1 MNGGTGAVMPNGY
14 ILLHRK
20 LIDASFYRRPL
31 VVRLFTHIL
40 MAANHRPGTVLI
52 RNQPFELQPGQ
63 ALVSLRGL
71 AEDTGISAQ
80 SARTALALLIR
91 CGTLKSTRPVTHG
104 PTVLTVCN
112 WAAYQFVPGNANT
125 PPNTPPTHRQHTAN
139 TIRKGREGDKG
150 KKTEEARAFP
160 AALDTEGFHA
170 KWAEWME
177 HLRQKKKT
185 PTALALKRQIAK
197 CEAMGLKRALAMID
211 HSIEHNWQSLFEADG
226 VTDAADDAPPGM
238 HEMTEAELLA
248 RFPRETLE

>member
-52 RNQPFELQPGQ
+52 RNQPFELQPEQ

-150 KKTEEARAFP
+150 KKTQDPPADKPPAGRPRNLFADGYAAAFKEHVGEAYEDTKADYVQLARWRKKHPDVTPDPLPDRGRDSTSDTASYP
-160 AALDTEGFHA
+160 AG
-170 KWAEWME
+170 
-177 HLRQKKKT
+177 
-185 PTALALKRQIAK
+185 
-197 CEAMGLKRALAMID
+197 
-211 HSIEHNWQSLFEADG
+211 EADG
-226 VTDAADDAPPGM
+226 
-238 HEMTEAELLA
+238 A
-248 RFPRETLE
+248 RTCAFK